1 MIYPGAA
8 MREQKNIGVEL
19 TAMSGILYDA
29 RKVKIYEAVQ
39 ELCRIAGESG
49 EWADCLWSELLTDGE
64 LMEEMV
70 YYLEHH
76 CLKGKMVFEGYTLID
91 LFVWQMDIYNLIADS
106 GKNTD
111 SCNKETMVLR
121 AFRSMAGMKKDP
133 EHYKKRL
140 SDGFGM
146 DKYL

>member
-1 MIYPGAA
+1 
-8 MREQKNIGVEL
+8 
-19 TAMSGILYDA
+19 MSGIIYDA
-29 RKVKIYEAVQ
+29 RKIKIYEAVQ
-39 ELCRIAGESG
+39 ALCALAGETE
-49 EWADCLWSELLTDGE
+49 EWANGLWSELLTDAE

-76 CLKGKMVFEGYTLID
+76 SFEGKMRIEGYTLID
-91 LFVWQMDIYNLIADS
+91 LFVWQMDLYNLIADS
-106 GKNTD
+106 GKNTE

-121 AFRSMAGMKKDP
+121 AFRAMSGLKNDP
-133 EHYKKRL
+133 ARYKKRM

>member
-1 MIYPGAA
+1 
-8 MREQKNIGVEL
+8 
-19 TAMSGILYDA
+19 MSGILYDA
-29 RKVKIYEAVQ
+29 RRIKIYEAMR
-39 ELCRIAGESG
+39 ELCTAAGMDG
-49 EWADCLWSELLTDGE
+49 EWGDGLWGELLMDGG

-76 CLKGKMVFEGYTLID
+76 CFLGKKSVEGYTLID
-91 LFVWQMDIYNLIADS
+91 LFVWEMDIYNLIADC
-106 GKNTD
+106 GKNTE

-121 AFRSMAGMKKDP
+121 AFRTMAEMEKDP

-140 SDGFGM
+140 SEGFGM

>member
-1 MIYPGAA
+1 
-8 MREQKNIGVEL
+8 
-19 TAMSGILYDA
+19 MSGIFYDA
-29 RKVKIYEAVQ
+29 RKIKIYEAVK
-39 ELCRIAGESG
+39 ELCGIAGESETWTNG
-49 EWADCLWSELLTDGE
+49 LWSELLTDRE

-76 CLKGKMVFEGYTLID
+76 CFQGKMACEGYTLID
-91 LFVWQMDIYNLIADS
+91 LFVWQMDIYNLIADC
-106 GKNTD
+106 GKNTE
-111 SCNKETMVLR
+111 SCNKETMAVR
-121 AFRSMAGMKKDP
+121 AFQAMAEMKRNP